1 MDDISRKQGEEEG
14 LRGGEQSRYI
24 KYRHA
29 LQLNAGGHTHMLEVE
44 VPVAIGAD
52 DETRAQLLREAEI
65 GMNQLAEQIR
75 RRFAP
80 GTQREIGTHH
90 AQPSVPVPNAPTKP
104 ISRPAAVPAP
114 QTTAQSG
121 QPVQSGQSS
130 ATRSV
135 ERPTSPKKEVIV
147 PPTRPSVGASMPG
160 ATLSTNNV
168 GEVVS
173 IADFVKYIK
182 ENFNLLPNQAMNLLG
197 VKSLSGLNLRDALR
211 RLQTLVAQSAPAASE
226 TSNAVENNAN
236 PVRNEPPTND
246 ASSHN
251 SAVEPLDGPAE
262 GRMTVREERPVYIF
276 DEEVEPDE
284 EERLVDELEDLE
296 DLEEEEEGRGLSPAM
311 QTVAEDI
318 LKKLR
323 ELRGATTVSPSRI
336 QVLNNVVVD
345 QIGNENLQ
353 ALIDGVWGVTAPR
366 KLKVDQVE
374 ELISWAK
381 AEDDFVAQVD
391 ALLVLIEEERY
402 ARGNR

>member
-1 MDDISRKQGEEEG
+1 
-14 LRGGEQSRYI
+14 
-24 KYRHA
+24 
-29 LQLNAGGHTHMLEVE
+29 
-44 VPVAIGAD
+44 
-52 DETRAQLLREAEI
+52 
-65 GMNQLAEQIR
+65 
-75 RRFAP
+75 
-80 GTQREIGTHH
+80 
-90 AQPSVPVPNAPTKP
+90 
-104 ISRPAAVPAP
+104 
-114 QTTAQSG
+114 
-121 QPVQSGQSS
+121 
-130 ATRSV
+130 
-135 ERPTSPKKEVIV
+135 
-147 PPTRPSVGASMPG
+147 MPG

-197 VKSLSGLNLRDALR
+197 IKSLSGLNLRDELR
-211 RLQTLVAQSAPAASE
+211 RLQTLVAQSASAE
-226 TSNAVENNAN
+226 TPNAVENNAK
-236 PVRNEPPTND
+236 PTRNEPPVNN
-246 ASSHN
+246 SSSLKN
-251 SAVEPLDGPAE
+251 PDPVDEPAE
-262 GRMTVREERPVYIF
+262 PRAMVHEERPVYIF

-284 EERLVDELEDLE
+284 EERLGDGLEDLE
-296 DLEEEEEGRGLSPAM
+296 DLEEEEDEGSGLSPAM

-353 ALIDGVWGVTAPR
+353 ALIDGVWGVTTPR

>member
-1 MDDISRKQGEEEG
+1 MDDISRKQLEEGG
-14 LRGGEQSRYI
+14 LRGSGGDSRYI

-29 LQLNAGGHTHMLEVE
+29 LQLNTGGHTHTLEVE
-44 VPVAIGAD
+44 VPVVVGAD

-65 GMNQLAEQIR
+65 GMSQLADQIR
-75 RRFAP
+75 RRFSP
-80 GTQREIGTHH
+80 GAQREIGTQH
-90 AQPSVPVPNAPTKP
+90 AQQPSVPVPNAPTKP

-121 QPVQSGQSS
+121 QPVQSS
-130 ATRSV
+130 AMRSP
-135 ERPTSPKKEVIV
+135 ERPTSPKKEVVV
-147 PPTRPSVGASMPG
+147 PPTRPSVGASMPES
-160 ATLSTNNV
+160 TLSTNNS

-182 ENFNLLPNQAMNLLG
+182 ENFNLLPNQAMSLLG
-197 VKSLSGLNLRDALR
+197 VKSLSGLNLRDELR
-211 RLQTLVAQSAPAASE
+211 RLQTLVAQPSTPAAE
-226 TSNAVENNAN
+226 PPNAAEDNARSA
-236 PVRNEPPTND
+236 RNEPPANNS
-246 ASSHN
+246 SSHPKN
-251 SAVEPLDGPAE
+251 AE
-262 GRMTVREERPVYIF
+262 QLNELAEERMTVREERPVYIF
-276 DEEVEPDE
+276 DEEVGPDDE
-284 EERLVDELEDLE
+284 DEVDDGLEDLE
-296 DLEEEEEGRGLSPAM
+296 DLEDEDEEGGLSPAM
-311 QTVAEDI
+311 QGVAEDI

-353 ALIDGVWGVTAPR
+353 ALIDGVWGVTSPR

-381 AEDDFVAQVD
+381 TEDDFVAQVD